1 MVGGYVLDIDREVGV
16 STNRD
21 SGQAPIRGLV
31 QLSGPNQTI
40 ALAHD
45 QFDSSVLAAFGSI
58 DYALTDT
65 IEASLALRYDREKRN
80 VTNLVPTDA
89 TQTFIDLDFNPA
101 TADPF
106 NAGLSPLV
114 NPNGV
119 IPDQEETFDQL
130 QPKASLTW
138 DINDNTTVYGS
149 WGVGFKA
156 GGFNNSGSAATV
168 NIFNN
173 GLISAVSGTNF
184 AETVGSALPVI
195 EDSFDKETSSAFEVG
210 FKTSAL
216 DNRLKLSAA
225 GYYTDVTDMQFFE
238 FFVGGFGLL
247 RVVSNIDEVE
257 LFGAEF
263 GADFAATDYLNLYVG
278 ANFTE
283 SEIKANSSR
292 TDTVGNKSPYTP
304 EFTLNAGGDFT
315 FPLSNDFDV
324 VLRADGQLVGDTW
337 FHTVQEGDRA
347 TIFNPLF
354 EIGNPAAGFGPG
366 TGFLGTGNFA
376 NSLRDSYFTLDLRAG
391 IQNDTWSITAFAQN
405 VTDNDFVEEVIPAP
419 EFGGSFL
426 APGALRRFGVEAGFK
441 F

>member
-1 MVGGYVLDIDREVGV
+1 M
-16 STNRD
+16 
-21 SGQAPIRGLV
+21 

-195 EDSFDKETSSAFEVG
+195 EDSFDK
-210 FKTSAL
+210 
-216 DNRLKLSAA
+216 
-225 GYYTDVTDMQFFE
+225 
-238 FFVGGFGLL
+238 
-247 RVVSNIDEVE
+247 
-257 LFGAEF
+257 
-263 GADFAATDYLNLYVG
+263 
-278 ANFTE
+278 
-283 SEIKANSSR
+283 
-292 TDTVGNKSPYTP
+292 
-304 EFTLNAGGDFT
+304 
-315 FPLSNDFDV
+315 
-324 VLRADGQLVGDTW
+324 
-337 FHTVQEGDRA
+337 
-347 TIFNPLF
+347 
-354 EIGNPAAGFGPG
+354 
-366 TGFLGTGNFA
+366 
-376 NSLRDSYFTLDLRAG
+376 
-391 IQNDTWSITAFAQN
+391 
-405 VTDNDFVEEVIPAP
+405 
-419 EFGGSFL
+419 
-426 APGALRRFGVEAGFK
+426 
-441 F
+441 